1 MSSDTD
7 DITDKLFGTNL
18 QKFQKAIEISNER
31 GSEFIHENV
40 GLLYCYYFQKI
51 NIKRAESYIKSNK

>member
-40 GLLYCYYFQKI
+40 GL
-51 NIKRAESYIKSNK
+51 